1 MLHCS
6 QFQHVSVAVTFAS
19 TNSTPPLTSCS
30 YGTAAL
36 ARSPSPLPKH
46 THTYPDAQECL
57 PSALHSYT
65 PVLFVLALF
74 WMLSVCE
81 DMHARVCQ
89 TDSSI
94 ETPTFLAPPRQS
106 SGEWWLKPKWA
117 FISLSFSLPVSNRH
131 HGEEAFHPAGCTFL
145 CT

>member
-6 QFQHVSVAVTFAS
+6 QFQHVSVAVTFPS

-30 YGTAAL
+30 CGTAAL

-74 WMLSVCE
+74 WMLSVC
-81 DMHARVCQ
+81 Q

-117 FISLSFSLPVSNRH
+117 FISLSFSLSPSQFDITDKKRFTLLGVPSCALNGKSH
-131 HGEEAFHPAGCTFL
+131 Q
-145 CT
+145 